1 MAVSKST
8 DKWKLKKWINIY
20 TPESLGNSVIGEM
33 PANEEKDAVGRVIKV
48 NMSWITNKMSH
59 SFMIVGLKVNDVSGS
74 AAHTS
79 IKYIEQTYS
88 YLHSLVRRGSSAIY
102 TVDPVKDKD
111 GKKIIMK
118 LMLVTSSKVA
128 TPKKKAL
135 RKALSEFTKTYA
147 SSRDCDSIVKEM
159 IEGSMQSEGIN
170 SLRKI
175 ASVSKLEVKR
185 LEL

>member
-102 TVDPVKDKD
+102 TANIDKW
-111 GKKIIMK
+111 
-118 LMLVTSSKVA
+118 
-128 TPKKKAL
+128 
-135 RKALSEFTKTYA
+135 
-147 SSRDCDSIVKEM
+147 VKEVAPSKELRQWFSHDPAKWKSFESKYKKELESNKM
-159 IEGSMQSEGIN
+159 LD
-170 SLRKI
+170 SL
-175 ASVSKLEVKR
+175 V
-185 LEL
+185 ELTIKV